1 MSSTSAA
8 DVKVPVTFVGQDEV
22 EEPAPPAAP
31 WASVAVSSA
40 QPGGSLTVA
49 GGGFQAGE
57 QVEIWVHSDP
67 QWLVTAVADRLGAI
81 SQDVTLPAD
90 LAAGTHHLEL
100 VGVSSGA
107 RASTA
112 EFTVTAAPAAATTG
126 TLPLT
131 GWSPGLLLLAASL
144 LAVGGGLLLASGQ
157 IARSL
162 SAQYRS
168 RSSRV

>member
-1 MSSTSAA
+1 VWITDDPPSYAEGLTEPFGPGGSFSFDLTIGAVDTDSEGHTIIDCLDGATRCIVTTRADHTAASNRTA

-22 EEPAPPAAP
+22 EEPAP
-31 WASVAVSSA
+31 
-40 QPGGSLTVA
+40 
-49 GGGFQAGE
+49 
-57 QVEIWVHSDP
+57 
-67 QWLVTAVADRLGAI
+67 
-81 SQDVTLPAD
+81 
-90 LAAGTHHLEL
+90 
-100 VGVSSGA
+100 
-107 RASTA
+107 
-112 EFTVTAAPAAATTG
+112 PAAATTG